1 MKDKVVL
8 ITGGTSGI
16 GLAAARLFLAGGA
29 KVAVNGRTA
38 DKGERAV
45 ASLQKEFPQEQVV
58 FIAGDVRRTVNCAR
72 IVANT
77 VGRFG
82 GLDVLVNSA
91 GIYLEQA
98 LDMMS
103 EQEYMD
109 IMDTN
114 VKGTFF
120 MSKYAAMALKNRK
133 GGAIVNLSSD
143 AGIQG
148 NYFCTA
154 YCASKGAVTIF
165 TKALALELA
174 SENIRVNCVC
184 PGDVETPLTEKQLS
198 DAPLKSRA
206 VDDMKSLYPLGR
218 ICMPDEAAQVV
229 VFLASSKASFVT
241 GAVWSVDGGL
251 TA

>member
-16 GLAAARLFLAGGA
+16 GLAAARLFLAAGA

-45 ASLQKEFPQEQVV
+45 TSLQKEFPQEQVV

-98 LDMMS
+98 LEMMS
-103 EQEYMD
+103 EQDYMD

-120 MSKYAAMALKNRK
+120 MSKYA
-133 GGAIVNLSSD
+133 
-143 AGIQG
+143 
-148 NYFCTA
+148 
-154 YCASKGAVTIF
+154 
-165 TKALALELA
+165 
-174 SENIRVNCVC
+174 
-184 PGDVETPLTEKQLS
+184 
-198 DAPLKSRA
+198 
-206 VDDMKSLYPLGR
+206 
-218 ICMPDEAAQVV
+218 
-229 VFLASSKASFVT
+229 
-241 GAVWSVDGGL
+241 
-251 TA
+251 